1 MVTLSWDPARTD
13 GVSETS
19 SPTQASRGPTCLWT
33 PPVRT
38 GSQKQAVQP
47 KPAEAQLI
55 FGPRPYGRGPR
66 NKQPN
71 PSQPRPNL
79 SLDPTRTDGVPETS
93 SRVWPSP
100 RPGLAQRLHRSQI
113 QAKPR
118 PAEAQPSPSS
128 PAQPSPSPGPAQPA
142 QPSTAPAQTTS
153 AASPAQPSQPS
164 PSPSPAPGQPQQ
176 GSSCETNLCVL
187 FFGATNKNDV
197 CACVFKC

>member
-1 MVTLSWDPARTD
+1 MFVAAVVAVLVVQILLLALPLELVVLA
-13 GVSETS
+13 VLALVVLLLVPTS
-19 SPTQASRGPTCLWT
+19 ASGRGPTYLWT

-128 PAQPSPSPGPAQPA
+128 PAQPSPSP
-142 QPSTAPAQTTS
+142 
-153 AASPAQPSQPS
+153 
-164 PSPSPAPGQPQQ
+164 SPAPGQPQQ

>member
-1 MVTLSWDPARTD
+1 MICKNYKLLGCRQWLP
-13 GVSETS
+13 
-19 SPTQASRGPTCLWT
+19 CLGT

-38 GSQKQAVQP
+38 GSQKQAAQP
-47 KPAEAQLI
+47 KPAEAQLV
-55 FGPRPYGRGPR
+55 FGPRPCGRGPR
-66 NKQPN
+66 NKQSN

-128 PAQPSPSPGPAQPA
+128 PAQPSPSP
-142 QPSTAPAQTTS
+142 
-153 AASPAQPSQPS
+153 
-164 PSPSPAPGQPQQ
+164 APGQPQQ

>member
-1 MVTLSWDPARTD
+1 MICKNYKLLGCRQWLP
-13 GVSETS
+13 
-19 SPTQASRGPTCLWT
+19 CLGT

-38 GSQKQAVQP
+38 GSQKQAAQP
-47 KPAEAQLI
+47 KPAEAQLV
-55 FGPRPYGRGPR
+55 FGPRPCGRGPR
-66 NKQPN
+66 NKQSN

-79 SLDPTRTDGVPETS
+79 SLDPARTDGVPETS

-142 QPSTAPAQTTS
+142 QPSTAPAP
-153 AASPAQPSQPS
+153 ASPAQHRPSPDHQRSQPS
-164 PSPSPAPGQPQQ
+164 PAQSAQPQPQPSPRPAPAR
-176 GSSCETNLCVL
+176 EFVRNKFVCVV
-187 FFGATNKNDV
+187 FRCNK
-197 CACVFKC
+197 